1 MNGKVILVGA
11 GPGDVE
17 LLTLKG
23 KALLQQA
30 DVVVY
35 DKLVGQGV
43 LALIPPNAR
52 RINVGKRAN
61 NHPVPQRQINQI
73 LLDEALAGN
82 LVVRLKGG
90 DPFLFGRGGEE
101 LELLVKHGISFE
113 IVPGVTSAL
122 SVPAY
127 AGIPVT
133 HRDFTSSLHIIT
145 GHTKSAPEA
154 EIDYPSLVKLN
165 GTLVFLMGV
174 SAMES
179 ICNGLLAGGMPPD
192 MPAAVLERGTT
203 AHQRR
208 IVSTV
213 QNLVCDAQAANVQ
226 TPAIIVV
233 GRVCALAEQFHWAE
247 DRPLGGVRIVV
258 TRPRELSSKL
268 TQKLRALGSEVV
280 ELPSIQTAAIE
291 NNTVLH
297 SALNNL
303 SRYGWITFTSP
314 SGVRIFFE
322 ELRKMRQDIRSLA
335 GLKIAAIGSATAHE
349 LEARGLFVDLIP
361 NTYNA
366 GHLGAELG
374 AMAKGMR
381 VLITRARVGSH
392 ELTAAL
398 DAAGVPYDDVPLY
411 ETLYTCENA
420 DMVRTQMENGEMDY
434 VAFTSASTV
443 RGFVGAIGDFDFSQV
458 NAICIGEQ
466 TASEAL
472 KHHMKTA
479 TAQAATIDSMVDL
492 LVNLRRQK

>member
-11 GPGDVE
+11 GPGDVG

-23 KALLQQA
+23 KAVLQQA

-43 LALIPPNAR
+43 LALIPPTAR
-52 RINVGKRAN
+52 RIDVGKRASH
-61 NHPVPQRQINQI
+61 HPIPQHQINQI
-73 LLDEALAGN
+73 LLEEALAGN

-101 LELLVKHGISFE
+101 LELLVQHGIDFE

-133 HRDFTSSLHIIT
+133 HRDCTSSLHIIT
-145 GHTKSAPEA
+145 GHTKTAPEA
-154 EIDYPSLVKLN
+154 QIDFASLVKLK

-179 ICNGLLAGGMPPD
+179 ICTGLLAGGMSPD

-208 IVSTV
+208 VVSTV
-213 QNLVCDAQAANVQ
+213 QNLVHDAQAANIK

-233 GRVCALAEQFHWAE
+233 GKVCALAEQFHWAE
-247 DRPLGGVRIVV
+247 ERPLGGVRIVV
-258 TRPRELSSKL
+258 TRPRELASTL
-268 TQKLRALGSEVV
+268 TEKLRALGAEVV

-291 NNTVLH
+291 NNA
-297 SALNNL
+297 ALAFALTNL
-303 SRYGWITFTSP
+303 GRYGWITFTSP

-322 ELRKMRQDIRSLA
+322 ELRARGQDIRSLA

-349 LEARGLFVDLIP
+349 LEKRGLLVDLKP
-361 NTYNA
+361 SAYNA
-366 GHLGAELG
+366 GQLGAALG
-374 AMAKGMR
+374 VAAKGTR
-381 VLITRARVGSH
+381 ILITRARVGSPD
-392 ELTAAL
+392 LTAAL
-398 DAAGVPYDDVPLY
+398 DAAGIPYDDVPLY
-411 ETLYTCENA
+411 DTLYTYEQA
-420 DMVRTQMENGEMDY
+420 DSVREQLACGEIDY

-466 TASEAL
+466 TALEAQ
-472 KHHMKTA
+472 KHRIKTVI
-479 TAQAATIDSMVDL
+479 AQAATIDSMVALLTDL
-492 LVNLRRQK
+492 HRQK